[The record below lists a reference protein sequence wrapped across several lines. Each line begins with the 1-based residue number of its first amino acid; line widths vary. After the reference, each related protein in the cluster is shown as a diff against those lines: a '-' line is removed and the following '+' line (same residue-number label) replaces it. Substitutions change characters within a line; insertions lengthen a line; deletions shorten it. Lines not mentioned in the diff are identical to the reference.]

1 MTFSAVTL
9 AAPAKLNLYLH
20 VTGKRADGYHLLDSL
35 VAFTDIYDT
44 LTLTPAPSLAFT
56 ADGAF
61 ACGFGD
67 EDPTTN
73 LVVRAARGLGAAVGR
88 DVPVAFHLTK
98 NLPVASGIGGGS
110 ADAAAALRGLAR
122 LWDIDPLSP
131 EVLAIAAGLGADV
144 PACVAGRACFMGGI
158 GTELAPAPDLP
169 EAGLLLVN
177 PGVGLPTPSVYK
189 ARQGG
194 FTPAMRFDAP
204 PADADALAA
213 LLDERRND
221 LTDPAVSLLPV
232 IGSVLDAVG
241 GLAGCKLARMSG
253 SGATCFGIFA
263 DVAAAGRAGEAL
275 RESHPSWW
283 AAAGRLLTDAN
294 TLDSRMG

>member
-44 LTLTPAPSLAFT
+44 LTLTPAPSLVFT
-56 ADGAF
+56 ADGPF
-61 ACGFGD
+61 AGGFGD

-73 LVVRAARGLGAAVGR
+73 LVVRAARGLGKAVGR

-131 EVLAIAAGLGADV
+131 TVLGIAAGLGADV

-169 EAGLLLVN
+169 PAGLLLVN
-177 PGVGLPTPSVYK
+177 PGVGLSTPSVYR
-189 ARQGG
+189 ARTGG

-204 PADADALAA
+204 RADADALAA
-213 LLDERRND
+213 LLGQRRND

-232 IGSVLDAVG
+232 IGSVLDAIG

-263 DVAAAGRAGEAL
+263 DVGAAGRAGEVL
-275 RESHPSWW
+275 KTTHLGWG
-283 AAAGRLLTDAN
+283 AAAGRLLADAGS
-294 TLDSRMG
+294 LDG

>member
-1 MTFSAVTL
+1 MTFRPVTL

-44 LTLTPAPSLAFT
+44 LTLTAAPELRFT
-56 ADGAF
+56 ADGPF
-61 ACGFGD
+61 AGGFGD

-131 EVLAIAAGLGADV
+131 EVLAVAAGLGADV
-144 PACVAGRACFMGGI
+144 PACIAGRVCFMGGI
-158 GTELAPAPDLP
+158 GTELAPAPTLP
-169 EAGLLLVN
+169 EAGLLLIN
-177 PGVGLPTPSVYK
+177 PGVGLSTPSVYR
-189 ARQGG
+189 ARTGG
-194 FTPAMRFDAP
+194 FTPAMRFNTAP
-204 PADADALAA
+204 TDADALAA
-213 LLDERRND
+213 LLGERRND

-263 DVAAAGRAGEAL
+263 DVAAAGRTGEAL
-275 RESHPSWW
+275 KLAQPGWW
-283 AAAGRLLTDAN
+283 VAAGRLLADAN
-294 TLDSRMG
+294 ALEP